1 MPQTHYLRIKR
12 KEVTIM
18 QNQTPITKIGYE
30 AVEAEL
36 NHLIKVEREEIKTA
50 IGEARELGDLKE
62 NAEYHS
68 AKEKQAIIEGRIS
81 QLQGVIASAKIV
93 DPSNMSSDR
102 IVFGATVTLLDVEK
116 DETVTYQIVG
126 DIESDSS
133 KGKISFQ
140 SPLGKALIG
149 KEEGDT
155 VIVKAPKG
163 DIEYEVEDIEFK

>member
-1 MPQTHYLRIKR
+1 
-12 KEVTIM
+12 M
-18 QNQTPITKIGYE
+18 QGGTPITKTGYE
-30 AVEAEL
+30 AVEKEL
-36 NHLIKVEREEIKTA
+36 SHLIKVDREEIKMA
-50 IGEARELGDLKE
+50 ISEARELGDLKE

-68 AKEKQAIIEGRIS
+68 AKEKQSMIEGRIS

-93 DPSNMSSDR
+93 DPSKMNSDR
-102 IVFGATVTLLDVEK
+102 IVFGATVKLLDLEK
-116 DETVTYQIVG
+116 EESVTYQIVG

-149 KEEGDT
+149 KEEGDM

-163 DIEYEVEDIEFK
+163 DREYEVESIEFKGN